1 MGAELQGDVRAFRG
15 AVFPWFLCCFA
26 CFDGVGAPLAL
37 CIIVLLVGGDLTWL
51 YVGSVLLSGL
61 LCAAAFGP
69 LYASRYSTRL
79 SAERVF
85 GYSLWGTPRSLRW
98 QEMAKVKPFRFFTI
112 RFLRLYP
119 CNGTAPTWIV
129 MTLADRAGFETE
141 VYRLAPP
148 DSPIRSYLG

>member
-1 MGAELQGDVRAFRG
+1 MGAELRGDVRAFRG
-15 AVFPWFLCCFA
+15 AVFPWFLPCF
-26 CFDGVGAPLAL
+26 GVYVPLAL
-37 CIIVLLVGGDLTWL
+37 CIRVLLIGGDLTWL
-51 YVGSVLLSGL
+51 YVGTVLLSGL
-61 LCAAAFGP
+61 VYSAGIGIWYAF
-69 LYASRYSTRL
+69 RYPTQL

-85 GYSLWGTPRSLRW
+85 GYSFWGRPRSLRW
-98 QEMAKVKPFRFFTI
+98 QEMAEVKPFRFFTI